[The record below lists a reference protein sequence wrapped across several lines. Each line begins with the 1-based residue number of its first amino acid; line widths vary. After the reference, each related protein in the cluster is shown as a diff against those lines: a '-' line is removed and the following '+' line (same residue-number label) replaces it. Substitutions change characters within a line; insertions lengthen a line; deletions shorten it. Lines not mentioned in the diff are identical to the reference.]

1 MINFS
6 DDRTLDL
13 CWAKDFMLRRFT
25 VTTVSSWAL
34 MIYFNSYQSWC
45 IPSKLYLYVGRV
57 RICLYFLETSMTP
70 EIVFMFSPFSQKKFE
85 LSVYCRRWLNN
96 LRYFFNRSFAF

>member
-1 MINFS
+1 MINYS

-25 VTTVSSWAL
+25 VTTVDKWTL
-34 MIYFNSYQSWC
+34 LIYFNSYQSWC

-57 RICLYFLETSMTP
+57 RTCLYFLETFAIP
-70 EIVFMFSPFSQKKFE
+70 EIDFTLAPFSLIKFKA
-85 LSVYCRRWLNN
+85 SVYYRRWVNN